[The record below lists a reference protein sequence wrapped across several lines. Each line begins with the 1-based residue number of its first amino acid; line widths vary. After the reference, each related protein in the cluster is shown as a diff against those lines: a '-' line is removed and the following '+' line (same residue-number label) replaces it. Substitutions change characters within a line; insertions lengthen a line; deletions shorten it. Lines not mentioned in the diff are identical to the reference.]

1 MQLWKRRKLTQQRSS
16 RLLVDSIV
24 AILIIASPIVF
35 YSYLSFP
42 QAKTWETFLFTY
54 ESKYYEDVFTF
65 MWVFL
70 GKFVW
75 FYLSLIWYFTNRNWW
90 KHAVLIPIGMSLYQ
104 IIILLNDDIKFKDE
118 AFDKWFL
125 IPFIIFICL
134 VLVYLREKVSFYTE
148 ALDLKDEFEKMKEKI
163 NLKELE

>member
-1 MQLWKRRKLTQQRSS
+1 MRQEWIQKRSN
-16 RLLVDSIV
+16 RLLVDSII
-24 AILIIASPIVF
+24 AILVIISPVIF

-75 FYLSLIWYFTNRNWW
+75 FYLSLIWYFTNKNWW

-118 AFDKWFL
+118 AFDKLFL
-125 IPFIIFICL
+125 IPFVIFICL
-134 VLVYLREKVSFYTE
+134 ILIYLREKVSFYSK

-163 NLKELE
+163 TLKEINS